1 MYPNPDPKPNVDSAS
16 ILILAL
22 PPTLQVSLTR
32 FASKVTHV
40 GESLR
45 HCDRVMIA
53 RLKRVSGEVRV
64 SGEGHGIG

>member
-1 MYPNPDPKPNVDSAS
+1 MYMYPNPDPKPNVDSAS

-32 FASKVTHV
+32 FAGKVTHV

-53 RLKRVSGEVRV
+53 RLRKELVVRSG
-64 SGEGHGIG
+64 